1 MRLGHPLVAFAA
13 VGDEHAETGPGE
25 VEAVDGLGGC
35 GNFGHTSLHGST
47 SPALSLPLGKINALS
62 GHLFWDVN
70 RDEIDPARHASWLT
84 QRVLEYGRW
93 ADWQILVAEYGKPRL
108 AELATGLRS
117 LSPKTLAFC
126 FACFQLPKSAFRCSA
141 SMPSRNL

>member
-1 MRLGHPLVAFAA
+1 M
-13 VGDEHAETGPGE
+13 
-25 VEAVDGLGGC
+25 
-35 GNFGHTSLHGST
+35 
-47 SPALSLPLGKINALS
+47 NALS

-70 RDEIDPARHASWLT
+70 RDEIDPVKHAPWLV

-93 ADWQILVAEYGKPRL
+93 ADWQILVSEYGKPRL

-126 FACFQLPKSAFRCSA
+126 CACFQLPKSAFRCSA